1 MAFVLVAP
9 DPRQRD
15 PRYCSVG
22 LYLAYALGAG
32 GHQGF
37 YWFPTE
43 AEALEF
49 LRAELFG
56 AESASD
62 AGTVE
67 GEPEIASCGLSGAS
81 AVGALDLAAINDAQ
95 DRVTVRWAGHVSEL
109 LTDSGRFCRQVRA
122 DFGSLV
128 EPVLDDAFVAHL
140 AAYAARYPE
149 RRYLS
154 PYRPNLKGWAA

>member
-1 MAFVLVAP
+1 MTFHLIP
-9 DPRQRD
+9 SDPRQRD
-15 PRYCSVG
+15 PRSCPVG

-43 AEALEF
+43 ADVLEF
-49 LRAELFG
+49 LRVELFG

-67 GEPEIASCGLSGAS
+67 EEPEIASCGLSGAS
-81 AVGALDLAAINDAQ
+81 AVAEVDLAAINDAQ
-95 DRVTVRWAGHVSEL
+95 DRLTVRWTGHVSEL
-109 LTDSGRFCRQVRA
+109 LTDSGRFCREVRA
-122 DFGSLV
+122 DFGSLAD
-128 EPVLDDAFVAHL
+128 PVLDDAFVAHL

-149 RRYLS
+149 RRYRS
-154 PYRPNLKGWAA
+154 PYSPDLKGWAA

>member
-1 MAFVLVAP
+1 MAFRLIP
-9 DPRQRD
+9 NDPRQRD
-15 PRYCSVG
+15 ARLSPAG

-43 AEALEF
+43 ADALEF
-49 LRAELFG
+49 LRVELFG
-56 AESASD
+56 AESASG

-67 GEPEIASCGLSGAS
+67 DEPETTSCGLSGAS
-81 AVGALDLAAINDAQ
+81 RVAEIDLAAINDAQ

-109 LTDSGRFCRQVRA
+109 LTDESRFCREVRA

-140 AAYAARYPE
+140 SAYAARYPE

-154 PYRPNLKGWAA
+154 PYSPNLKGWAA

>member
-1 MAFVLVAP
+1 MAFALVP
-9 DPRQRD
+9 SDPRHRD
-15 PRYCSVG
+15 PRSCPVG

-43 AEALEF
+43 ADALKF

-62 AGTVE
+62 AGTLE

-81 AVGALDLAAINDAQ
+81 AVAEVDLAAINDSQ
-95 DRVTVRWAGHVSEL
+95 DTVTVRWAGRVHEL
-109 LTDSGRFCRQVRA
+109 LTDCGRFCREVRA
-122 DFGSLV
+122 DFDSLAG
-128 EPVLDDAFVAHL
+128 PVLDDAFVAHL
-140 AAYAARYPE
+140 SAYATRYPE
-149 RRYLS
+149 QRYLS
-154 PYRPNLKGWAA
+154 PYSPSLKGWAA

>member
-15 PRYCSVG
+15 PGYCSVG

-67 GEPEIASCGLSGAS
+67 GEPEIASCGFSGAS
-81 AVGALDLAAINDAQ
+81 ALGALDLAAINDAQ
-95 DRVTVRWAGHVSEL
+95 DRVTVRWAGRVHEL
-109 LTDSGRFCRQVRA
+109 LTDCGRFCREVRA

-154 PYRPNLKGWAA
+154 TYSPDLKGWAA